1 MRKYCLSLFTILCS
15 LSSLTAQE
23 NYAIDQLPATLKSR
37 ATAVLRQ
44 EETTVDMKSPEL
56 VITTVKKAITVL
68 NKNGDVH
75 GALSIY
81 YDKSRSVQRIKG
93 SIYNAFGGLIS
104 KISMSNFSDES
115 AVSNGTL
122 YADNRIKSFS
132 PVVQDYPYTIV
143 YEVEIRDKQNLILP
157 TWNPGEYPD
166 MSTLQ
171 SKFTFLCQP
180 GTKLR
185 IREYNFKG
193 KPEVIK
199 TEKNDSYS
207 WTAANIPARKAESFS
222 PDPDTYNTAVRI
234 AAEQFS
240 FYGKKGSYSSWEELG
255 KWEYHALIKDRQL
268 LGAEVQNE
276 IRTLVN
282 GITDDRQK
290 TRRLYEYMQK
300 RTRYISVQIGIG
312 GNQPISAAE
321 VHRMAYGDC
330 KGLVNYMQSILN
342 VVNIPS
348 MYCVVTAGNMKKSL
362 DPDFASM
369 DGNHIILCV
378 PLKTDTIWLECTDQN
393 SPFGHLG
400 SFTDDRL
407 VLACTAGGG
416 KLLRTPVLTHEM
428 NQQIRHSTLQ
438 ISKDGSASGTL
449 TTRFSGDQYDNYGE
463 LIQEPYT
470 EQLKKLKEI
479 YNIDNIIF
487 KDFKLSQEKDVQPS
501 MLESLKLEIPNY
513 AAKAST
519 RMYLILN
526 AYNRSNTV
534 PEANTRTLPVY
545 INRGFTDEDEITY
558 ELPEEM
564 ELEFMPENRTLKTQ
578 FGSYDMTVIAKGRQL
593 IYKRKRVLN
602 SGTFPASSYE
612 EFTSF
617 MNKVVDYD
625 RGKAVFKLKGS

>member
-1 MRKYCLSLFTILCS
+1 M
-15 LSSLTAQE
+15 AQE
-23 NYAIDQLPATLKSR
+23 NYAIDQLPANLKSR
-37 ATAVLRQ
+37 ATAVLRL

-56 VITTVKKAITVL
+56 VITTFKKAVTVL
-68 NKNGDVH
+68 NKNGDTH

-132 PVVQDYPYTIV
+132 PVVQDYPYTVV

-193 KPEVIK
+193 KPEVVK
-199 TEKNDSYS
+199 TEKSDSYS
-207 WTAANIPARKAESFS
+207 WTAANIPARKAEYFS

-255 KWEYHALIKDRQL
+255 KWEYNALIKDRQL
-268 LGAEVQNE
+268 LSAEVQNE
-276 IRTLVN
+276 IRALVN
-282 GITDDRQK
+282 GITDHREK

-312 GNQPISAAE
+312 GNQPIAAAE

-342 VVNIPS
+342 VVSIPS

-362 DPDFASM
+362 DADFASM

-378 PLKTDTIWLECTDQN
+378 PLKTDTVWLECTDQN

-407 VLACTAGGG
+407 VLACTADGG
-416 KLLRTPVLTHEM
+416 KLLKTPALTSEM
-428 NQQIRHSTLQ
+428 NQQIRHSTLL
-438 ISKDGSASGTL
+438 ISKDGSANGAL

-470 EQLKKLKEI
+470 EQLKRLKEI
-479 YNIDNIIF
+479 YNIDNVIF
-487 KDFKLSQEKDVQPS
+487 KDFKLSQEKDVHPS

-558 ELPEEM
+558 EMPEEM
-564 ELEFMPENRTLKTQ
+564 ELEFVPENKTLKTQ
-578 FGSYDMTVIAKGRQL
+578 FGSYDMKVIVKGRQL
-593 IYKRKRVLN
+593 IYKRKHILN

-612 EFTSF
+612 EFTGF

-625 RGKAVFKLKGS
+625 RGKAVFKAKGS